1 MIYKILINTLLFID
15 ASICVYI
22 VYDILVLLYTLCI
35 SRDYVYIYTKKCINT
50 YIDML
55 ANTLKTDIKTLNNM
69 GNLDKICNFNN
80 IVSMNDN
87 WINDKKIHLYN
98 TALTHKFFIYEQC
111 HNITQYINNASK
123 LIISIINKKLKED
136 NHNIRLIY
144 YINNNKR
151 YFNICKL
158 HKYML
163 NNNNDIL
170 LYELEKNTQY
180 NGNQT
185 ELYIEYDANL
195 YRFVDLLMFDM
206 IELNEVYTDIFD
218 IYNKYIKIVL
228 DNDNIH
234 IKKHDIKVLLSA
246 YYNNSINNDLSDNDL
261 SDNDLSDNDLRDND
275 LRDNDLRD
283 NDSSDNCM
291 SDNCMSD
298 NDMCDNDMCDN
309 DSSDNC
315 MSDNDMCDNDF

>member
-1 MIYKILINTLLFID
+1 
-15 ASICVYI
+15 
-22 VYDILVLLYTLCI
+22 
-35 SRDYVYIYTKKCINT
+35 
-50 YIDML
+50 
-55 ANTLKTDIKTLNNM
+55 
-69 GNLDKICNFNN
+69 
-80 IVSMNDN
+80 
-87 WINDKKIHLYN
+87 
-98 TALTHKFFIYEQC
+98 
-111 HNITQYINNASK
+111 
-123 LIISIINKKLKED
+123 
-136 NHNIRLIY
+136 
-144 YINNNKR
+144 
-151 YFNICKL
+151 
-158 HKYML
+158 ML